1 MRYGLMPRLDPEDR
15 ERLRLISQ
23 AGGKIHIVTA
33 RGGERFP
40 DQVALV
46 RWANAMCDADY
57 MRLVERGGAHD
68 PFAEHFSDFILTA
81 KAERAAKLA

>member
-46 RWANAMCDADY
+46 RWANSMCDADY

-68 PFAEHFSDFILTA
+68 PFGEHFSDFILTD
-81 KAERAAKLA
+81 KAERAAKRA